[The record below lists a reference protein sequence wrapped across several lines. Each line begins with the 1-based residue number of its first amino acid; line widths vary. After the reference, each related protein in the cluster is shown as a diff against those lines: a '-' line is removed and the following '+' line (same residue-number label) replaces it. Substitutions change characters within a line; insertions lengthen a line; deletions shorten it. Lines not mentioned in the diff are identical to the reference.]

1 MGQALEDI
9 LRHPAIWRVGQ
20 LPRSDRQGIAT
31 GCARLDRELPE
42 RGWPVG
48 ALTEILADRE
58 GIGELSL
65 LAPALRLLC
74 EEDKGVA
81 LVAPPFPLYARAWEA
96 KGIRLERMLI
106 VETEDAELL
115 WAAEQALRSGACG
128 MVVAWARRA
137 QKAFDYRALQRL
149 HLAAGKG
156 NAACVLYRPS
166 HRASS
171 ASPAP
176 LRMTLAPQDGQLT
189 VNIVKRRSVLLAA
202 PVTVDLC
209 PPHWREAA
217 AGIIALQAARLP
229 ALQPVR

>member
-1 MGQALEDI
+1 MGQVLEDI

-20 LPRSDRQGIAT
+20 APRSDRQGIAT
-31 GCARLDRELPE
+31 GCSRLDRELPG
-42 RGWPVG
+42 RGWPAG

-65 LAPALRLLC
+65 LAPALCRMC
-74 EEDKGVA
+74 EEDKGIA
-81 LVAPPFPLYARAWEA
+81 LVAPPFPLCARAWEA
-96 KGIRLERMLI
+96 QGIRLERMLI
-106 VETEDAELL
+106 VEAEDANLL

-137 QKAFDYRALQRL
+137 QKVFGYRALQRL
-149 HLAAGKG
+149 HAAAEKG

-166 HRASS
+166 HMAAS

-176 LRMTLAPQDGQLT
+176 LRMMLAPRDGRLA
-189 VNIVKRRSVLLAA
+189 VNIVKRRGALLAA
-202 PVTVDLC
+202 PVTVDLY
-209 PPHWREAA
+209 PQHWREAA
-217 AGIIALQAARLP
+217 SGMIAPQVASRP

>member
-20 LPRSDRQGIAT
+20 APRSDRQGIAT
-31 GCARLDRELPE
+31 GCGRLDRELPG
-42 RGWPVG
+42 RGWPAG
-48 ALTEILADRE
+48 ALTEILTDRE

-74 EEDKGVA
+74 EEGKGIA

-96 KGIRLERMLI
+96 QGIRLERVLI
-106 VETEDAELL
+106 VEARDAELL

-137 QKAFDYRALQRL
+137 QKTFDYRALQRL
-149 HLAAGKG
+149 HMAAGKG
-156 NAACVLYRPS
+156 DAACVLYRPS
-166 HRASS
+166 HTAAS

-176 LRMTLAPQDGQLT
+176 LRMTLAPRDGQLAVT
-189 VNIVKRRSVLLAA
+189 IVKRRGALLAA
-202 PVTVDLC
+202 PVVVDLY

-217 AGIIALQAARLP
+217 PGMIAPQATRLP
-229 ALQPVR
+229 ALQSV